1 MSEEIHES
9 LENEFS
15 SDEEEVEM
23 TAADVL
29 QKLEEAWLNE
39 KFSPDLLESKVEI
52 VECMLE
58 QLQQMEENVKRCKK
72 GDFRII
78 VHRMEIDRIRFILS
92 SYLRIRLA
100 KIEKFV
106 HHILHKESIRSPD
119 EPNMLS
125 PEEFTFAKEFAE
137 SLETHSHTVVLR
149 HMPPN
154 LQNLDKQKLVP
165 KPNLDSYVFLR
176 ANENQEQILIEPE
189 LEDEQNAEVVD
200 LDAGS
205 QYIMRYRPIGS
216 LVASGAVS
224 LI

>member
-1 MSEEIHES
+1 MSEEIDES

-29 QKLEEAWLNE
+29 LKLEEAWLNE
-39 KFSPDLLESKVEI
+39 KFAPDLLESKVEI

-58 QLQQMEENVKRCKK
+58 QLQQMEENVKKCKK

-78 VHRMEIDRIRFILS
+78 VHKMEIDRIRYVLS
-92 SYLRIRLA
+92 SYLRIRLR

-106 HHILHKESIRSPD
+106 HHTLHKESTRGPD

-137 SLETHSHTVVLR
+137 SLESNSNTVVLR

-154 LQNLDKQKLVP
+154 LQSLDKQKLVP

-176 ANENQEQILIEPE
+176 ANERQEQILIEPE

-200 LDAGS
+200 IDAGS
-205 QYIMRYRPIGS
+205 QYIMRYRPMGS

>member
-1 MSEEIHES
+1 MSEEFS
-9 LENEFS
+9 ENVEGEYS

-39 KFSPDLLESKVEI
+39 KFAPNLLESKVEI

-58 QLQQMEENVKRCKK
+58 QMEQMEENVKRCKK

-78 VHRMEIDRIRFILS
+78 VHRMEIDRIRYVLS
-92 SYLRIRLA
+92 SYLRIRLE
-100 KIEKFV
+100 KIEKYV
-106 HHILHKESIRSPD
+106 HHVLHKESTRGPD

-125 PEEFTFAKEFAE
+125 PEEFAFAKEFAE
-137 SLETHSHTVVLR
+137 SSESHAQQVVLR

-176 ANENQEQILIEPE
+176 ANERQEHVLIEPE
-189 LEDEQNAEVVD
+189 LEDEQNADVVD

>member
-1 MSEEIHES
+1 MSA
-9 LENEFS
+9 EFDDNVGSDIS

-39 KFSPDLLESKVEI
+39 KFAPDLLESKVEI

-58 QLQQMEENVKRCKK
+58 QLQQMEENIGRCKK

-78 VHRMEIDRIRFILS
+78 VHRMEIDRIRYVLS
-92 SYLRIRLA
+92 SYLRIRLE
-100 KIEKFV
+100 KIERFV
-106 HHILHKESIRSPD
+106 HHILHKESTKGPD
-119 EPNMLS
+119 EPNLLS
-125 PEEFTFAKEFAE
+125 PEEFTFAKAFAE
-137 SLETHSHTVVLR
+137 SSESHAQTVVLR

-154 LQNLDKQKLVP
+154 LQTLDKQKLVP
-165 KPNLDSYVFLR
+165 KPNLDSFIFLR
-176 ANENQEQILIEPE
+176 ANEKQEQILIEPE
-189 LEDEQNAEVVD
+189 LEDEQSAEVVD

-205 QYIMRYRPIGS
+205 QYIMRYRPIRS
-216 LVASGAVS
+216 LVAGAAIS